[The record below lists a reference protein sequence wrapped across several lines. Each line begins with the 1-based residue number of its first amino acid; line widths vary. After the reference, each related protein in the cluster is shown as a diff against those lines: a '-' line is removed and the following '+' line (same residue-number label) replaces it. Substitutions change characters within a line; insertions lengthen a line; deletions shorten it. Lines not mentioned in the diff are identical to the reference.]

1 MSEDAQVIIDASDL
15 RKYRTELPNLYDD
28 SELTV
33 YEFRLLA
40 HYKRVGKCTEGL
52 ETTSQKCRM
61 SASQASETRQ
71 SLADKGFI
79 RLEKVPM
86 DQGRYRYNVQVI
98 DRWIENFARYSGLS
112 EQEIAKQLKNASHSP
127 HEGSPSHSEGKK
139 ELFKNL
145 RDDRFGAVAQK
156 LSELT
161 GGALNSITA
170 DLINEWLS
178 KHTNEWIIKAIDM
191 SIAKGAKSEKYVDR
205 ILIGWE
211 ANGYPKSR
219 AEQVQGAKHANGN
232 SKSGSA
238 AKRAEQPRP
247 AQANPTD
254 ADRAAAERVK
264 KRRAN
269 QAASVS

>member
-28 SELTV
+28 SDLTV

-52 ETTSQKCRM
+52 ETTSKKCRM

-86 DQGRYRYNVQVI
+86 DQGRYRYNVKVI

-112 EQEIAKQLKNASHSP
+112 EQEIADQLKKGSPSP
-127 HEGSPSHSEGKK
+127 HEGSPSPHEGKK
-139 ELFKNL
+139 ELLKNL
-145 RDDRFGAVAQK
+145 IDKRFAEIAKK

-161 GGALNSITA
+161 GGALNSMTA
-170 DLINEWLS
+170 DLISTWLE
-178 KHTNEWIIKAIDM
+178 KHTNEWILKAIEISD
-191 SIAKGAKSEKYVDR
+191 SKDAKSEKYVDK

-211 ANGYPKSR
+211 AKGYPKSR
-219 AEQVQGAKHANGN
+219 EEQVQGARRSGQAVN
-232 SKSGSA
+232 SKNSGKAAVDQVDLQKQQQAARERMRA
-238 AKRAEQPRP
+238 AKQKGAVT
-247 AQANPTD
+247 A
-254 ADRAAAERVK
+254 
-264 KRRAN
+264 
-269 QAASVS
+269 